1 MSLNADTKAV
11 VRAQL
16 AARIDLLGRE
26 LSHMTSSR
34 IAFAVDDIR
43 REARGA
49 RMDAVATLASG
60 LERAMATSGGNAVV
74 MPYLEAMGDA
84 LEGYGDCD
92 SLPPAAQASLLASVG
107 LRLHG

>member
-1 MSLNADTKAV
+1 MGLNADTKAI

-49 RMDAVATLASG
+49 RMDALATLASG
-60 LERAMATSGGNAVV
+60 LERAMATSGSSAVV

-84 LEGYGDCD
+84 LDCE
-92 SLPPAAQASLLASVG
+92 SLPPAAEASLLASVG

>member
-1 MSLNADTKAV
+1 MGLSADTKAV

-16 AARIDLLGRE
+16 ADRIDTLGRE
-26 LSHMTSSR
+26 LSHLSPSR

-43 REARGA
+43 REARA
-49 RMDAVATLASG
+49 AQMEALALLASG
-60 LERAMATSGGNAVV
+60 LERAMATSGSNAVV

-84 LEGYGDCD
+84 LEGYGESD
-92 SLPPAAQASLLASVG
+92 SLPMAAQTSLLASVG